1 MAKKPDGAAA
11 GTQRVTFTR
20 PAAERI
26 ARVVRHIEAGDR
38 DSLPIAYGMR
48 GAADAKKIFRVCTFT
63 GAWAIDTDKTV
74 TFRGV
79 TATPNTV
86 SVINKIVSLPAPAST
101 NTSRIVNVAKDGTA
115 WYLVSFQMSTATAV
129 FSGRTQTITFV
140 GTHATQTVAFATPGE
155 SVPVLTNI
163 SAVLNSSNCSIT
175 VNKTT
180 TSVRVVGSTQT
191 ATIMSMSGTQ
201 TAVITTGT
209 YTATYITL
217 EI

>member
-1 MAKKPDGAAA
+1 MAQKGFLIGPQLVAKIKE
-11 GTQRVTFTR
+11 T
-20 PAAERI
+20 I
-26 ARVVRHIEAGDR
+26 ARVDGM
-38 DSLPIAYGMR
+38 PYGGGVSQIPTR
-48 GAADAKKIFRVCTFT
+48 AETSPTYVPKVFRVCTAA
-63 GAWAIDTDKTV
+63 GAWPIDTSKSV
-74 TFRGV
+74 TFLGV

-155 SVPVLTNI
+155 SVSVLTNI